1 MGGLG
6 SLKDLPSTRGYEAA
20 HTVHTVQRK
29 AFELAEAEHGDL
41 AWVLLMEE
49 DQPLV
54 GRDAWREKLH
64 ARPACT
70 FFFIIHSCFS
80 F

>member
-6 SLKDLPSTRGYEAA
+6 SLKDLPPTRGYEAA
-20 HTVHTVQRK
+20 HTVQRK
-29 AFELAEAEHGDL
+29 ASELAEAEHGDL

-64 ARPACT
+64 ALPACT
-70 FFFIIHSCFS
+70 FFLLFILVFHFN
-80 F
+80 